1 MHIPAVRPRT
11 VRPSSSPRRSLP
23 VLDILSAAAR
33 AVRGDAPHR
42 WPRSGTGAWRRRAL
56 GIALSFFAL
65 FVFPGFVGAL
75 AAAQDAAGVA
85 SGTSG
90 IDGLSWMNIH
100 DSSGIALSDYRFA
113 TGDES
118 LFKPRATILWAVL
131 GLEFIGY
138 IAIVTTAIW
147 LIGYALSF
155 RWLDMFSSALHGVA
169 DALTAQIAT
178 PIMLVTAATIG
189 AFCVGWFMVRGYHA
203 KATTQVVTMV
213 GVALLGPL
221 FLAEPLADVLS
232 SHGLLAQGRDLGISV
247 AAGLNGNSHPNPTQL
262 VATMQSDLA
271 DNFARQPLQVWNF
284 GHTVDQRPACRSAWS
299 AGVAAGDDNRVI
311 SGLKSCGDAAAH
323 AKAENPSMGQ
333 VATGLMLL
341 TCGGILLAFAM
352 YLGLKVIKAALDT
365 IYHGFMSI
373 FGFAAGGFVY
383 GPTQTFLVRNV
394 VDSFVAAARMTAYT
408 IFLGVYVLFMGN
420 LFAQARGQV
429 MAVIIIAGTVEIIAI
444 FQLKRLSSGLSR
456 GNDWIANRF
465 GLAIQ
470 GSGKS
475 ASSSGTALGM
485 GGGSGGGGGKSAPGM
500 GFVSTLT
507 TLNAVNSSPVTA
519 WLAGGRVNPL
529 NPLAGTRRR
538 IERSTRRILASRE
551 EGYIEHQLSRT
562 NWRGVAVH
570 AATSVGGIHTQLGVT
585 RALKVL
591 RDNKVPDSRIHAV
604 LLSSGAT
611 HERVT
616 NAFTAYSVQEST
628 ASQNPYSFA
637 PLQKAIAAAWAV
649 DNHVGHEAHDAFAA
663 QAVIAADSFVRHS
676 NAPAPG
682 ANIDQAFVRRVEQ
695 NWHSDRALRAAIT
708 PDEWDNAGRDTR
720 WAIGHRVATMHQQ
733 AARDYYENPNDM
745 TREALMRSARR
756 VANLDHLDP
765 EGGLD
770 PWNP

>member
-1 MHIPAVRPRT
+1 MAALLIGAANRRP
-11 VRPSSSPRRSLP
+11 L
-23 VLDILSAAAR
+23 
-33 AVRGDAPHR
+33 
-42 WPRSGTGAWRRRAL
+42 SGTGAWRRRATW
-56 GIALSFFAL
+56 IALTLFAL
-65 FVFPGFVGAL
+65 FVFPGFLGAL
-75 AAAQDAAGVA
+75 AVAQDAAGSA
-85 SGTSG
+85 AGTSG

-100 DSSGIALSDYRFA
+100 DSSGVPLSDYRFA

-118 LFKPRATILWAVL
+118 LLKPRTTILWAVL

-169 DALTAQIAT
+169 NALTAQIAT

-189 AFCVGWFMVRGYHA
+189 AVCVGWFIARGYHA
-203 KATTQVVTMV
+203 KATMQVVTMV

-247 AAGLNGNSHPNPTQL
+247 AAGLNGNANPNPTQL

-299 AGVAAGDDNRVI
+299 SGVAAGDDSRVI
-311 SGLKSCGDAAAH
+311 SGLKSCGDSAAR
-323 AKAENPSMGQ
+323 AKAENPTMGQ

-341 TCGGILLAFAM
+341 VCGGILLAFAM

-429 MAVIIIAGTVEIIAI
+429 MAVIIIAGTVEIIAV

-465 GLAIQ
+465 ALAMQ
-470 GSGKS
+470 GSASKS
-475 ASSSGTALGM
+475 GSSGGTALGM
-485 GGGSGGGGGKSAPGM
+485 GGGGGGGKSSPGM
-500 GFVSTLT
+500 GWVTPISTLNT
-507 TLNAVNSSPVTA
+507 INSSPVTA
-519 WLAGGRVNPL
+519 WLAGGRVNPF
-529 NPLAGTRRR
+529 NPLSSTRRT

-551 EGYIEHQLSRT
+551 AGYVEHQLSRD
-562 NWRGVAVH
+562 NWRGVAVD
-570 AATSVGGIHTQLGVT
+570 AAQQVGGIHTQLGVS

-604 LLSSGAT
+604 LLSSGAS

-616 NAFTAYSVQEST
+616 HALTAYSVQEST

-649 DNHVGHEAHDAFAA
+649 DNHVDHEAHDAFAA

-676 NAPAPG
+676 NAPAPN
-682 ANIDQAFVRRVEQ
+682 ANIDHAFVQRVEQ

-708 PDEWDNAGRDTR
+708 PDEWDGAGRDTR
-720 WAIGHRVATMHQQ
+720 WAIGHRVATMHQE
-733 AARDYYENPNDM
+733 AAREYYANPNDIN
-745 TREALMRSARR
+745 REALMRSARR

-765 EGGLD
+765 DGGLD

>member
-1 MHIPAVRPRT
+1 VRSRAI
-11 VRPSSSPRRSLP
+11 RRRSSRRHSVP
-23 VLDILSAAAR
+23 VQASRTAGR
-33 AVRGDAPHR
+33 APRGGAPSR
-42 WPRSGTGAWRRRAL
+42 WPRFGTGPWRRRAVW
-56 GIALSFFAL
+56 IALIIFAL

-75 AAAQDAAGVA
+75 AAAQDAAGGTA
-85 SGTSG
+85 GTSQ

-131 GLEFIGY
+131 GFEFIGY

-155 RWLDMFSSALHGVA
+155 RWLDMFSAALHGVA
-169 DALTAQIAT
+169 EAMTAQIAT
-178 PIMLVTAATIG
+178 PIMLVTAASIG
-189 AFCVGWFMVRGYHA
+189 AVCVGWFIARGYHA
-203 KATTQVVTMV
+203 KATMQVVTMV

-247 AAGLNGNSHPNPTQL
+247 AAGLNGDADPNPTQL

-299 AGVAAGDDNRVI
+299 AGVAAGDDARVI

-341 TCGGILLAFAM
+341 TCGGILLVFAM

-383 GPTQTFLVRNV
+383 GPTQTFLVRNI

-408 IFLGVYVLFMGN
+408 IFLGVYILFMGN

-429 MAVIIIAGTVEIIAI
+429 MAVIIIAGTVEIVAV
-444 FQLKRLSSGLSR
+444 FQLRRLSSGLSR

-470 GSGKS
+470 GQGKS
-475 ASSSGTALGM
+475 ASGSGGTALGM
-485 GGGSGGGGGKSAPGM
+485 GGGGAGKASPGM
-500 GFVSTLT
+500 GLVSTLT
-507 TLNAVNSSPVTA
+507 TLNAINSSPVTA

-529 NPLAGTRRR
+529 NPLSSTRRR
-538 IERSTRRILASRE
+538 IERSTRRILTSRE
-551 EGYIEHQLSRT
+551 EGYIEHQLART
-562 NWRGVAVH
+562 NWRAVAVD
-570 AATSVGGIHTQLGVT
+570 AAAPMGGMRTQLGVS

-616 NAFTAYSVQEST
+616 HAFTAYSVQEST

-649 DNHVGHEAHDAFAA
+649 DNHVDHEARDAFAA

-682 ANIDQAFVRRVEQ
+682 ATIDHGFVQRVER

-708 PDEWDNAGRDTR
+708 PDEWDGAGRDTR
-720 WAIGHRVATMHQQ
+720 WAIGHRVATLHQQ
-733 AARDYYENPNDM
+733 AARTYYENPNDIN
-745 TREALMRSARR
+745 REALMRSARR

>member
-1 MHIPAVRPRT
+1 MA
-11 VRPSSSPRRSLP
+11 SP
-23 VLDILSAAAR
+23 
-33 AVRGDAPHR
+33 
-42 WPRSGTGAWRRRAL
+42 WRRRAIWFGL
-56 GIALSFFAL
+56 TAFAL
-65 FVFPGFVGAL
+65 FVFPGFIGAL
-75 AAAQDAAGVA
+75 AVAQDAAGA
-85 SGTSG
+85 TAETSE
-90 IDGLSWMNIH
+90 IDGLSWMNVR

-155 RWLDMFSSALHGVA
+155 RWLDMFSAALRGVA
-169 DALTAQIAT
+169 DALAGQIAT
-178 PIMLVTAATIG
+178 PLMLVTAASIG
-189 AFCVGWFMVRGYHA
+189 AFFVGWFIVRGYHA
-203 KATTQVVTMV
+203 KATMQVVTMV

-232 SHGLLAQGRDLGISV
+232 SDGLLAQGRDLGISV
-247 AAGLNGNSHPNPTQL
+247 AAGLNGNSDPNPTQL

-299 AGVAAGDDNRVI
+299 AGVSAGDDARVI
-311 SGLKSCGDAAAH
+311 SGMKACGDAAAQ
-323 AKAENPSMGQ
+323 AKAQNPSMGQ
-333 VATGLMLL
+333 VATGFMLL
-341 TCGGILLAFAM
+341 TCGGILLIFAM

-365 IYHGFMSI
+365 IYHGIMSI

-408 IFLGVYVLFMGN
+408 IFLGVYILFMGN

-429 MAVIIIAGTVEIIAI
+429 MAVIVIAGTVEIVAI
-444 FQLKRLSSGLSR
+444 FQLRRLSNGLTR

-470 GSGKS
+470 GSSSKAAG
-475 ASSSGTALGM
+475 SSGTALGM
-485 GGGSGGGGGKSAPGM
+485 GGGGTGKTSPGM
-500 GFVSTLT
+500 GLMNTLT
-507 TLNAVNSSPVTA
+507 TLSAINTSPVTA

-529 NPLAGTRRR
+529 NPLAGARRR
-538 IERSTRRILASRE
+538 IERSTNRILTSRE
-551 EGYIEHQLSRT
+551 EGYIEHQLART
-562 NWRGVAVH
+562 NWRGVAVA
-570 AATSVGGIHTQLGVT
+570 AATEAGGMHTQLGVS

-591 RDNKVPDSRIHAV
+591 RDNKVPDSRIHSV

-611 HERVT
+611 NERVT
-616 NAFTAYSVQEST
+616 HALTAYSVQEST

-663 QAVIAADSFVRHS
+663 QAVISADSFVRHS

-682 ANIDQAFVRRVEQ
+682 AAIDQAFVQRVEQ

-708 PDEWDNAGRDTR
+708 PDEWDGAGRDTR
-720 WAIGHRVATMHQQ
+720 WAIGHRVATMHQE
-733 AARDYYENPNDM
+733 AARAYYENPTDIN
-745 TREALMRSARR
+745 REALMRSARR

>member
-1 MHIPAVRPRT
+1 MRT
-11 VRPSSSPRRSLP
+11 TLRG
-23 VLDILSAAAR
+23 AAAWYR
-33 AVRGDAPHR
+33 
-42 WPRSGTGAWRRRAL
+42 TGAWRRRAL
-56 GIALSFFAL
+56 WFGLTIFAL
-65 FVFPGFVGAL
+65 FVFPGFLGAF
-75 AAAQDAAGVA
+75 AVAQDAAGST
-85 SGTSG
+85 SGTSE
-90 IDGLSWMNIH
+90 IDGLSWMNIR
-100 DSSGIALSDYRFA
+100 DSSGIPLSDYRFA

-131 GLEFIGY
+131 GFEFIGY

-155 RWLDMFSSALHGVA
+155 RWLDMFSAALRGVA
-169 DALTAQIAT
+169 EALTAQIAT
-178 PIMLVTAATIG
+178 PIMLMTAVSIG
-189 AFCVGWFMVRGYHA
+189 GFFVGWFIVRGYNA
-203 KATTQVVTMV
+203 KATMQVVTMV
-213 GVALLGPL
+213 GVAVLGPL

-247 AAGLNGNSHPNPTQL
+247 AAGLNGNADPNPAQL
-262 VATMQSDLA
+262 VATMQSELA

-284 GHTVDQRPACRSAWS
+284 GHTLDQRPACRSAWS
-299 AGVAAGDDNRVI
+299 AGVAAGDDSRVI
-311 SGLKSCGDAAAH
+311 SGLKACGDAAAH

-333 VATGLMLL
+333 VGTGLMLL
-341 TCGGILLAFAM
+341 TCGGILLLFAA

-365 IYHGFMSI
+365 IYHGIMSI

-429 MAVIIIAGTVEIIAI
+429 MAVIIIAGTVEIVAI
-444 FQLKRLSSGLSR
+444 FQLKRLSNGLDR

-465 GLAIQ
+465 ALAMQ
-470 GSGKS
+470 GSQSKS
-475 ASSSGTALGM
+475 GSSSGTALGM
-485 GGGSGGGGGKSAPGM
+485 GGSGGGKTSPGM
-500 GFVSTLT
+500 GFVGALT
-507 TLNAVNSSPVTA
+507 ALNTVNNSPVSA

-538 IERSTRRILASRE
+538 IDRSTQRILASRE
-551 EGYIEHQLSRT
+551 AGYVEHQLART
-562 NWRGVAVH
+562 NWRGVAVT
-570 AATSVGGIHTQLGVT
+570 AARAHGGMDTQLGVS
-585 RALKVL
+585 RALKAL
-591 RDNKVPDSRIHAV
+591 RDHKVPDSRVHSV

-611 HERVT
+611 HEMIT
-616 NAFTAYSVQEST
+616 HALTAASVQEST

-649 DNHVGHEAHDAFAA
+649 DNHVDHEARRAFAA
-663 QAVIAADSFVRHS
+663 QAVVAADSFVRHS

-682 ANIDQAFVRRVEQ
+682 ATIDHAFIRRVEQ

-708 PDEWDNAGRDTR
+708 PDEWNNAGRDTR
-720 WAIGHRVATMHQQ
+720 WAIGHRVATMHRE
-733 AARDYYENPNDM
+733 AAVAHYQNPNDT
-745 TREALMRSARR
+745 TREALMQSARR

>member
-1 MHIPAVRPRT
+1 M
-11 VRPSSSPRRSLP
+11 
-23 VLDILSAAAR
+23 
-33 AVRGDAPHR
+33 PHR
-42 WPRSGTGAWRRRAL
+42 WPRSGSGAWRRRVIW
-56 GIALSFFAL
+56 IALTFFAL

-75 AAAQDAAGVA
+75 ATAQDAAGA
-85 SGTSG
+85 TSGTSG

-131 GLEFIGY
+131 GFEFIGY

-189 AFCVGWFMVRGYHA
+189 AFFVGWFMVRGYHA
-203 KATTQVVTMV
+203 KATMQVVTMV

-311 SGLKSCGDAAAH
+311 NGLKSCGDAAAH

-429 MAVIIIAGTVEIIAI
+429 MAVIIIAGTVEIVAI

-475 ASSSGTALGM
+475 AGGSGTALGM
-485 GGGSGGGGGKSAPGM
+485 SGGGGKSGPGM
-500 GFVSTLT
+500 GLVNTLT
-507 TLNAVNSSPVTA
+507 TLNAINASPVTA

-529 NPLAGTRRR
+529 NPLASTRRR

-562 NWRGVAVH
+562 NWRGVAVD
-570 AATSVGGIHTQLGVT
+570 AATAVGGIHTQLGVT

-591 RDNKVPDSRIHAV
+591 RDNKVPDSRIHSV

-611 HERVT
+611 NERVT

-649 DNHVGHEAHDAFAA
+649 DNHVGHEAHEAFAA

-682 ANIDQAFVRRVEQ
+682 ADIDQAFVRRVEQ

>member
-1 MHIPAVRPRT
+1 MTALLAGAPNWWPGSRPG
-11 VRPSSSPRRSLP
+11 V
-23 VLDILSAAAR
+23 
-33 AVRGDAPHR
+33 
-42 WPRSGTGAWRRRAL
+42 WRRRAIWTTL
-56 GIALSFFAL
+56 TLFAL
-65 FVFPGFVGAL
+65 FVFPGFLGAL
-75 AAAQDAAGVA
+75 AVAQDAAGSS

-100 DSSGIALSDYRFA
+100 DSSGIPLSDYRFA

-155 RWLDMFSSALHGVA
+155 RWLDMFSAALHGVA
-169 DALTAQIAT
+169 DALTGQIAT

-189 AFCVGWFMVRGYHA
+189 AVCVAWFIARGYHA
-203 KATTQVVTMV
+203 KATVQVVTMV

-247 AAGLNGNSHPNPTQL
+247 AAGLNGNADPNPTQL

-271 DNFARQPLQVWNF
+271 DNFARKPLQVWNF

-299 AGVAAGDDNRVI
+299 SGVAAGDDSRVI
-311 SGLKSCGDAAAH
+311 SGLKSCGDSAAR

-341 TCGGILLAFAM
+341 VCGGILLAFAM
-352 YLGLKVIKAALDT
+352 YLGMKVIKAALDT

-429 MAVIIIAGTVEIIAI
+429 MAVIIIAGTVEIVAVL
-444 FQLKRLSSGLSR
+444 QLKRLSSGFSR

-465 GLAIQ
+465 ALAMQ
-470 GSGKS
+470 GSTSKS
-475 ASSSGTALGM
+475 GSSGGTALGM
-485 GGGSGGGGGKSAPGM
+485 GGGGGGKSAPGM
-500 GFVSTLT
+500 GWVTPLSTLNT
-507 TLNAVNSSPVTA
+507 INSSPVTA
-519 WLAGGRVNPL
+519 WLAGGRVNPF
-529 NPLAGTRRR
+529 NPLSSTRRT

-551 EGYIEHQLSRT
+551 AGYVEHQLSRT
-562 NWRGVAVH
+562 NWRGVAVD
-570 AATSVGGIHTQLGVT
+570 AAEQVGGIHTQIGVS

-604 LLSSGAT
+604 LLSSGAS

-616 NAFTAYSVQEST
+616 NALTAYSVQEST

-649 DNHVGHEAHDAFAA
+649 DNHVDHEAHDAFAA

-676 NAPAPG
+676 NAPAPN
-682 ANIDQAFVRRVEQ
+682 ANIDQAFVQRVEQ

-708 PDEWDNAGRDTR
+708 PDEWDGAGRDTR
-720 WAIGHRVATMHQQ
+720 WAIGHRVATMHQE
-733 AARDYYENPNDM
+733 AAREYYANPNDIN
-745 TREALMRSARR
+745 REALMRSARR

-765 EGGLD
+765 DGGLD

>member
-1 MHIPAVRPRT
+1 MHICPQAVRSRT
-11 VRPSSSPRRSLP
+11 VGLSSTERHSIGVPREFPTAVTALLAGAPNWWPGSRP
-23 VLDILSAAAR
+23 
-33 AVRGDAPHR
+33 
-42 WPRSGTGAWRRRAL
+42 GAWRRRA
-56 GIALSFFAL
+56 IWSALTLFAL
-65 FVFPGFVGAL
+65 FVFPGFLGAL
-75 AAAQDAAGVA
+75 AVAQDAAGST

-100 DSSGIALSDYRFA
+100 DSSGIPLSDYRFA

-155 RWLDMFSSALHGVA
+155 RWLDMFSAALHGVA
-169 DALTAQIAT
+169 DALTGQIAT

-189 AFCVGWFMVRGYHA
+189 AVCVAWFIARGYHA
-203 KATTQVVTMV
+203 KATMQVVTMV

-247 AAGLNGNSHPNPTQL
+247 AAGLNGNADPNPTQL

-271 DNFARQPLQVWNF
+271 DNFARKPLQVWNF

-299 AGVAAGDDNRVI
+299 SGVAAGDDSRVI
-311 SGLKSCGDAAAH
+311 SGLKSCGDSAAR

-341 TCGGILLAFAM
+341 VCGGILLAFAM
-352 YLGLKVIKAALDT
+352 YLGMKVIKAALDT

-429 MAVIIIAGTVEIIAI
+429 MAVIIIAGTVEIVAV
-444 FQLKRLSSGLSR
+444 FQLKRLSSGFSR

-465 GLAIQ
+465 ALAMQ
-470 GSGKS
+470 GSGIKS
-475 ASSSGTALGM
+475 GSSGGTALGM
-485 GGGSGGGGGKSAPGM
+485 GGGGGGKSAPGM
-500 GFVSTLT
+500 GWVTPLSTLNT
-507 TLNAVNSSPVTA
+507 INSSPVTA
-519 WLAGGRVNPL
+519 WLAGGRVNPF
-529 NPLAGTRRR
+529 NPLSSTRRT

-551 EGYIEHQLSRT
+551 AGYVEHQLSRT
-562 NWRGVAVH
+562 NWRGVAVD
-570 AATSVGGIHTQLGVT
+570 AAQQVGGIHTQIGVS

-604 LLSSGAT
+604 LLSSGAS

-616 NAFTAYSVQEST
+616 NALTAYSVQEST

-676 NAPAPG
+676 NAPAPN
-682 ANIDQAFVRRVEQ
+682 ANIDQAFVQRVEQ

-708 PDEWDNAGRDTR
+708 PDEWDGAGRDTR
-720 WAIGHRVATMHQQ
+720 WAIGHRVATMHQE
-733 AARDYYENPNDM
+733 AAREYYANPNDIN
-745 TREALMRSARR
+745 REALMRSARR

-765 EGGLD
+765 DGGLD

>member
-1 MHIPAVRPRT
+1 MTALLAGAPNWWPGSRPG
-11 VRPSSSPRRSLP
+11 V
-23 VLDILSAAAR
+23 
-33 AVRGDAPHR
+33 
-42 WPRSGTGAWRRRAL
+42 WRRRAIWTTL
-56 GIALSFFAL
+56 TLFAL
-65 FVFPGFVGAL
+65 FVFPGFLGAL
-75 AAAQDAAGVA
+75 AVAQDAAGST

-100 DSSGIALSDYRFA
+100 DSSGIPLSDYRFA

-155 RWLDMFSSALHGVA
+155 RWLDMFSAALHGVA
-169 DALTAQIAT
+169 DTLTGQIAT

-189 AFCVGWFMVRGYHA
+189 AVCVAWFIARGYHA
-203 KATTQVVTMV
+203 KATMQVVTMV

-247 AAGLNGNSHPNPTQL
+247 AAGLNGNADPNPTQL

-271 DNFARQPLQVWNF
+271 DNFARKPLQVWNF

-299 AGVAAGDDNRVI
+299 SGVAAGDDSRVI
-311 SGLKSCGDAAAH
+311 SGLKSCGDSAAR

-341 TCGGILLAFAM
+341 VCGGILLAFAM
-352 YLGLKVIKAALDT
+352 YLGMKVIKAALDT

-429 MAVIIIAGTVEIIAI
+429 MAVIIIAGTVEIVAVL
-444 FQLKRLSSGLSR
+444 QLKRLSSGFSR

-465 GLAIQ
+465 ALAMQ
-470 GSGKS
+470 GSGSKS
-475 ASSSGTALGM
+475 GSSGGTALGM
-485 GGGSGGGGGKSAPGM
+485 GGGGGGKSAPGM
-500 GFVSTLT
+500 GWVTPLSTLNT
-507 TLNAVNSSPVTA
+507 INSSPVTA
-519 WLAGGRVNPL
+519 WLAGGRVNPF
-529 NPLAGTRRR
+529 NPLSSTRRT

-551 EGYIEHQLSRT
+551 AGYVEHQLSRT
-562 NWRGVAVH
+562 NWRGVAVD
-570 AATSVGGIHTQLGVT
+570 AAEQVGGIHTQIGVS

-604 LLSSGAT
+604 LLSSGAS

-616 NAFTAYSVQEST
+616 NALTAYSVQEST

-649 DNHVGHEAHDAFAA
+649 DNHVDHEAHDAFAA

-676 NAPAPG
+676 NAPAPN
-682 ANIDQAFVRRVEQ
+682 ANIDQAFVQRVEQ

-708 PDEWDNAGRDTR
+708 PDEWDGAGRDTR
-720 WAIGHRVATMHQQ
+720 WAIGHRVATMHQE
-733 AARDYYENPNDM
+733 AAREYYANPNDIN
-745 TREALMRSARR
+745 REALMRSARR

-765 EGGLD
+765 DGGLD

>member
-1 MHIPAVRPRT
+1 MTA
-11 VRPSSSPRRSLP
+11 L
-23 VLDILSAAAR
+23 LA
-33 AVRGDAPHR
+33 GAPNW
-42 WPRSGTGAWRRRAL
+42 WPGSWTGTWRRAIWTAL
-56 GIALSFFAL
+56 TLFAL
-65 FVFPGFVGAL
+65 FVFPGFLGAL
-75 AAAQDAAGVA
+75 AVAQDAAGST

-100 DSSGIALSDYRFA
+100 DSSGIPLSDYRFA

-155 RWLDMFSSALHGVA
+155 RWLDMFSAALRGVA
-169 DALTAQIAT
+169 DALTGQIAT
-178 PIMLVTAATIG
+178 PIMLGTAATIG
-189 AFCVGWFMVRGYHA
+189 AVCVAWFIARGYHA
-203 KATTQVVTMV
+203 KATMQVVTMV

-247 AAGLNGNSHPNPTQL
+247 AAGLNGNADPNPTQL

-299 AGVAAGDDNRVI
+299 SGVAAGDDSRVI
-311 SGLKSCGDAAAH
+311 NGLKSCGDSAAR

-341 TCGGILLAFAM
+341 VCGGILLAFAM
-352 YLGLKVIKAALDT
+352 YLGMKVIKAALDT

-429 MAVIIIAGTVEIIAI
+429 MAVIIIAGTVEIVAV
-444 FQLKRLSSGLSR
+444 FQLKRLSSGFSR

-465 GLAIQ
+465 ALAMQ
-470 GSGKS
+470 GSGSKS
-475 ASSSGTALGM
+475 GSSAGTALGM
-485 GGGSGGGGGKSAPGM
+485 GGGGGGGGKSAPGM
-500 GFVSTLT
+500 GWVTPLSTLNT
-507 TLNAVNSSPVTA
+507 INSSPVTA
-519 WLAGGRVNPL
+519 WLAGGRVNPF
-529 NPLAGTRRR
+529 NPLSSTRRT

-551 EGYIEHQLSRT
+551 AGYVEHQLSRT
-562 NWRGVAVH
+562 NWRGVAVD
-570 AATSVGGIHTQLGVT
+570 AAQQVGGIHTQIGVS

-604 LLSSGAT
+604 LLSSGAS

-616 NAFTAYSVQEST
+616 NALTAYSVQEST

-676 NAPAPG
+676 NAPAPN
-682 ANIDQAFVRRVEQ
+682 ANIDQAFVQRVEQ

-708 PDEWDNAGRDTR
+708 PDEWDGAGRDTR
-720 WAIGHRVATMHQQ
+720 WAIGHRVATMHQE
-733 AARDYYENPNDM
+733 AAREYYANPNDIN
-745 TREALMRSARR
+745 REALMRSARR

-765 EGGLD
+765 DGGLD

>member
-1 MHIPAVRPRT
+1 MRSRT
-11 VRPSSSPRRSLP
+11 VRHRSPERHSIRVPEFPFPGGL
-23 VLDILSAAAR
+23 
-33 AVRGDAPHR
+33 PHR
-42 WPRSGTGAWRRRAL
+42 WLRFGTSAWRRRVTWLAL
-56 GIALSFFAL
+56 TLFAL
-65 FVFPGFVGAL
+65 VVFPGFVGAL
-75 AAAQDAAGVA
+75 AVAQDAAGA
-85 SGTSG
+85 TPGTSQ
-90 IDGLSWMNIH
+90 IDGLSWMNIR
-100 DSSGIALSDYRFA
+100 DSSGIPLSDYRFT

-155 RWLDMFSSALHGVA
+155 RWLDMFSAALRGVA
-169 DALTAQIAT
+169 DALTSQIAT
-178 PIMLVTAATIG
+178 PIMLLTAATIG
-189 AFCVGWFMVRGYHA
+189 AFFVAYFIARGYHA
-203 KATTQVVTMV
+203 KATMQVVTMV
-213 GVALLGPL
+213 GVALLGPI
-221 FLAEPLADVLS
+221 FLAEPLAEVLS
-232 SHGLLAQGRDLGISV
+232 SHGLLAQGRNLGISV
-247 AAGLNGNSHPNPTQL
+247 AAGLNGNSDPNPTQL
-262 VATMQSDLA
+262 VTTMQSDLA

-284 GHTVDQRPACRSAWS
+284 GHTVDQRPSCRSAWS
-299 AGVAAGDDNRVI
+299 AGVAAGDDARVI
-311 SGLKSCGDAAAH
+311 SGLKACGDSAAH

-341 TCGGILLAFAM
+341 ACGGILLLFAM

-394 VDSFVAAARMTAYT
+394 VDGFVAAARMTAYT
-408 IFLGVYVLFMGN
+408 IFLGVYILFMGN

-429 MAVIIIAGTVEIIAI
+429 MAVIIIAGTVEIVAI

-470 GSGKS
+470 GASKS
-475 ASSSGTALGM
+475 AGNSGTALGM
-485 GGGSGGGGGKSAPGM
+485 GGAGSSTKTAPGM
-500 GFVSTLT
+500 GLVSTLT
-507 TLNAVNSSPVTA
+507 TLNAINASPVTA

-529 NPLAGTRRR
+529 NPLASTRRR
-538 IERSTRRILASRE
+538 IERSTNRILTSRE
-551 EGYIEHQLSRT
+551 EGYIEHQLART
-562 NWRGVAVH
+562 NWRGVAVN
-570 AATSVGGIHTQLGVT
+570 AATAVGGIHTQLGVS
-585 RALKVL
+585 RAFKVL

-604 LLSSGAT
+604 LLSSGAS
-611 HERVT
+611 HEMVT
-616 NAFTAYSVQEST
+616 NALTAYSVQEST

-649 DNHVGHEAHDAFAA
+649 DNHVGHEAHEAFAA
-663 QAVIAADSFVRHS
+663 QAVISADSFVRHS
-676 NAPAPG
+676 NAPAPN
-682 ANIDQAFVRRVEQ
+682 ATIDRAFVQRVEQ

-720 WAIGHRVATMHQQ
+720 WWIGHRVATMHQD
-733 AARDYYENPNDM
+733 AARTYYENPNDIN
-745 TREALMRSARR
+745 REALMRSARR

-765 EGGLD
+765 DGGLD

>member
-1 MHIPAVRPRT
+1 MHICPPAVRSRT
-11 VRPSSSPRRSLP
+11 VRHRSPRRHPIRVPGFLLP
-23 VLDILSAAAR
+23 GGLSHWWSRFGA
-33 AVRGDAPHR
+33 
-42 WPRSGTGAWRRRAL
+42 SAWRRRVAW
-56 GIALSFFAL
+56 IALTLFAL
-65 FVFPGFVGAL
+65 VVFPGFVGAL
-75 AAAQDAAGVA
+75 AVAQDAAGA
-85 SGTSG
+85 TPGTSQ
-90 IDGLSWMNIH
+90 IDGLSWMNIR
-100 DSSGIALSDYRFA
+100 DSSGIPLSDYRFT

-155 RWLDMFSSALHGVA
+155 RWLDMFSAALHGVA

-178 PIMLVTAATIG
+178 PIMLLTAATIG
-189 AFCVGWFMVRGYHA
+189 AFFVAYFIARGYHA
-203 KATTQVVTMV
+203 KATMQVATMV
-213 GVALLGPL
+213 GVALLGPI
-221 FLAEPLADVLS
+221 FLAEPLAEVLS
-232 SHGLLAQGRDLGISV
+232 SHGLLAQGRNLGISV
-247 AAGLNGNSHPNPTQL
+247 AAGLNGNSDPNPTQL

-284 GHTVDQRPACRSAWS
+284 GHTVDQRPSCRSAWS
-299 AGVAAGDDNRVI
+299 AGVAAGDDARVI
-311 SGLKSCGDAAAH
+311 SGLKACGDSAAH

-341 TCGGILLAFAM
+341 TCGGILLIFAM

-394 VDSFVAAARMTAYT
+394 VDGFVAAARMTAYT
-408 IFLGVYVLFMGN
+408 IFLGVYILFMGN

-429 MAVIIIAGTVEIIAI
+429 MAVIIIAGTVEIVAV

-470 GSGKS
+470 GSSSKS
-475 ASSSGTALGM
+475 AGGSGTALGM
-485 GGGSGGGGGKSAPGM
+485 GGVGGSAKSAPGM
-500 GFVSTLT
+500 GLVSTLT
-507 TLNAVNSSPVTA
+507 TLNAINASPVTA

-529 NPLAGTRRR
+529 NPLASTRRR
-538 IERSTRRILASRE
+538 IERSTNRILTSRE
-551 EGYIEHQLSRT
+551 EGYIEHQLART
-562 NWRGVAVH
+562 NWRGVAVD
-570 AATSVGGIHTQLGVT
+570 AATAVGGINTQLGVS
-585 RALKVL
+585 RAFKVL

-604 LLSSGAT
+604 LLSSGAS
-611 HERVT
+611 HEMVT
-616 NAFTAYSVQEST
+616 NALTAYSVQEST

-649 DNHVGHEAHDAFAA
+649 DNHVGHEAHEAFAA
-663 QAVIAADSFVRHS
+663 QAVISADSFVRHS

-682 ANIDQAFVRRVEQ
+682 ATIDQAFVRRVEQ

-720 WAIGHRVATMHQQ
+720 WAIGHRVATMHQD
-733 AARDYYENPNDM
+733 AARTYYENPTDIN
-745 TREALMRSARR
+745 REALMRSARR

-765 EGGLD
+765 DGGLD

>member
-1 MHIPAVRPRT
+1 MA
-11 VRPSSSPRRSLP
+11 SP
-23 VLDILSAAAR
+23 
-33 AVRGDAPHR
+33 
-42 WPRSGTGAWRRRAL
+42 WRRRAIWFGL
-56 GIALSFFAL
+56 TTFAL
-65 FVFPGFVGAL
+65 FVFPGFIGAL
-75 AAAQDAAGVA
+75 AVAQDAAGA
-85 SGTSG
+85 TAETSE
-90 IDGLSWMNIH
+90 IDGLSWMNVR

-155 RWLDMFSSALHGVA
+155 RWLDMFSAALRGVA
-169 DALTAQIAT
+169 DALAGQIAT
-178 PIMLVTAATIG
+178 PLMLVTAASIG
-189 AFCVGWFMVRGYHA
+189 AFFVGWFIVRGYHA
-203 KATTQVVTMV
+203 KATMQVVTMV
-213 GVALLGPL
+213 GVAVLGPL

-232 SHGLLAQGRDLGISV
+232 SDGLLAQGRDVGISV
-247 AAGLNGNSHPNPTQL
+247 AAGLNGNSDPNPTQL

-299 AGVAAGDDNRVI
+299 AGVSAGDDARVI
-311 SGLKSCGDAAAH
+311 SGMKACGDAAAQ
-323 AKAENPSMGQ
+323 AKAQNPSMGQ

-341 TCGGILLAFAM
+341 TCGGILLIFAM

-365 IYHGFMSI
+365 IYHGIMSI

-383 GPTQTFLVRNV
+383 GPTQTFLVRNI

-408 IFLGVYVLFMGN
+408 IFLGVYILFMGN

-429 MAVIIIAGTVEIIAI
+429 MAVIVIAGTVEIVAI
-444 FQLKRLSSGLSR
+444 FQLRRLSNGLTR

-470 GSGKS
+470 GSSSKAAG
-475 ASSSGTALGM
+475 SSGTALGM
-485 GGGSGGGGGKSAPGM
+485 GGGGGGKTSPGM
-500 GFVSTLT
+500 GLVNTLSTLST
-507 TLNAVNSSPVTA
+507 INTSPVTA

-538 IERSTRRILASRE
+538 IERSTNRILTSRE
-551 EGYIEHQLSRT
+551 EGYIEHQLART
-562 NWRGVAVH
+562 NWRGVAVA
-570 AATSVGGIHTQLGVT
+570 AATEAGGMHTQLGVS

-591 RDNKVPDSRIHAV
+591 RDNKVPDSRIHSV

-611 HERVT
+611 NERVT
-616 NAFTAYSVQEST
+616 HALTAYSVQEST

-649 DNHVGHEAHDAFAA
+649 DNHVGHEAHEAFAA
-663 QAVIAADSFVRHS
+663 QAVISADSFVRHS

-682 ANIDQAFVRRVEQ
+682 AAIDQAFVQRVEQ

-720 WAIGHRVATMHQQ
+720 WHIGHRVATMHQD
-733 AARDYYENPNDM
+733 AARAYYENPTDIN
-745 TREALMRSARR
+745 REALMRSARR

-765 EGGLD
+765 DGGLD

>member
-1 MHIPAVRPRT
+1 MHISPPAVRSRT
-11 VRPSSSPRRSLP
+11 VRHRSPERHSIRVPEFPFPGGL
-23 VLDILSAAAR
+23 
-33 AVRGDAPHR
+33 PHR
-42 WPRSGTGAWRRRAL
+42 WLRFGTSAWRRRVTWLAL
-56 GIALSFFAL
+56 TLFAL
-65 FVFPGFVGAL
+65 VVFPGFVGAL
-75 AAAQDAAGVA
+75 AVAQDAAGA
-85 SGTSG
+85 TPGTSQ
-90 IDGLSWMNIH
+90 IDGLSWMNIR
-100 DSSGIALSDYRFA
+100 DSSGIPLSDYRFT

-155 RWLDMFSSALHGVA
+155 RWLDMFSAALRGVA
-169 DALTAQIAT
+169 DALTSQIAT
-178 PIMLVTAATIG
+178 PIMLLTAATIG
-189 AFCVGWFMVRGYHA
+189 AFFVAYFIARGYHA
-203 KATTQVVTMV
+203 KATMQVVTMV
-213 GVALLGPL
+213 GVALLGPI
-221 FLAEPLADVLS
+221 FLAEPLAEVLS
-232 SHGLLAQGRDLGISV
+232 SHGLLAQGRNLGISV
-247 AAGLNGNSHPNPTQL
+247 AAGLNGNSDPNPTQL
-262 VATMQSDLA
+262 VTTMQSDLA

-284 GHTVDQRPACRSAWS
+284 GHTVDQRPSCRSAWS
-299 AGVAAGDDNRVI
+299 AGVAAGDDARVI
-311 SGLKSCGDAAAH
+311 SGLKACGDSAAH

-341 TCGGILLAFAM
+341 ACGGILLLFAM

-394 VDSFVAAARMTAYT
+394 VDGFVAAARMTAYT
-408 IFLGVYVLFMGN
+408 IFLGVYILFMGN

-429 MAVIIIAGTVEIIAI
+429 MAVIIIAGTVEIVAI

-470 GSGKS
+470 GASKS
-475 ASSSGTALGM
+475 AGNSGTALGM
-485 GGGSGGGGGKSAPGM
+485 GGAGSSTKTAPGM
-500 GFVSTLT
+500 GLVSTLT
-507 TLNAVNSSPVTA
+507 TLNAINASPVTA

-529 NPLAGTRRR
+529 NPLASTRRR
-538 IERSTRRILASRE
+538 IERSTNRILTSRE
-551 EGYIEHQLSRT
+551 EGYIEHQLART
-562 NWRGVAVH
+562 NWRGVAVN
-570 AATSVGGIHTQLGVT
+570 AATAVGGIHTQLGVS
-585 RALKVL
+585 RAFKVL

-604 LLSSGAT
+604 LLSSGAS
-611 HERVT
+611 HEMVT
-616 NAFTAYSVQEST
+616 NALTAYSVQEST

-649 DNHVGHEAHDAFAA
+649 DNHVGHEAHEAFAA
-663 QAVIAADSFVRHS
+663 QAVISADSFVRHS
-676 NAPAPG
+676 NAPAPN
-682 ANIDQAFVRRVEQ
+682 ATIDRAFVQRVEQ

-720 WAIGHRVATMHQQ
+720 WWIGHRVATMHQD
-733 AARDYYENPNDM
+733 AARTYYENPNDIN
-745 TREALMRSARR
+745 REALMRSARR

-765 EGGLD
+765 DGGLD

>member
-1 MHIPAVRPRT
+1 MTALLAGAPNWWPGSRPG
-11 VRPSSSPRRSLP
+11 V
-23 VLDILSAAAR
+23 
-33 AVRGDAPHR
+33 
-42 WPRSGTGAWRRRAL
+42 WRRRAIWTTL
-56 GIALSFFAL
+56 TLFAL
-65 FVFPGFVGAL
+65 FVFPGFLGAL
-75 AAAQDAAGVA
+75 AVAQDAAGSS

-100 DSSGIALSDYRFA
+100 DSSGIPLSDYRFA

-155 RWLDMFSSALHGVA
+155 RWLDMFSAALHGVA
-169 DALTAQIAT
+169 DALTGQIAT

-189 AFCVGWFMVRGYHA
+189 AVCVAWFIARGYHA
-203 KATTQVVTMV
+203 KATVQVVTMV

-247 AAGLNGNSHPNPTQL
+247 AAGLNGNADPNPTQL

-271 DNFARQPLQVWNF
+271 DNFARKPLQVWNF

-299 AGVAAGDDNRVI
+299 SGVAAGDDSRVI
-311 SGLKSCGDAAAH
+311 SGLKSCGDSAAR

-341 TCGGILLAFAM
+341 VCGGILLAFAM
-352 YLGLKVIKAALDT
+352 YLGMKVIKAALDT

-429 MAVIIIAGTVEIIAI
+429 MAVIIIAGTVEIVAVL
-444 FQLKRLSSGLSR
+444 QLKRLSSGFSR

-465 GLAIQ
+465 ALAMQ
-470 GSGKS
+470 GSGSKS
-475 ASSSGTALGM
+475 GSSGGTALGM
-485 GGGSGGGGGKSAPGM
+485 GGGGGGKSAPGM
-500 GFVSTLT
+500 GWVTPLSTLNT
-507 TLNAVNSSPVTA
+507 INSSPVTA
-519 WLAGGRVNPL
+519 WLAGGRVNPF
-529 NPLAGTRRR
+529 NPLSSTRRT

-551 EGYIEHQLSRT
+551 AGYVEHQLSRT
-562 NWRGVAVH
+562 NWRGVAVD
-570 AATSVGGIHTQLGVT
+570 AAEQVGGIHTQIGVS

-604 LLSSGAT
+604 LLSSGAS

-616 NAFTAYSVQEST
+616 NALTAYSVQEST

-676 NAPAPG
+676 NAPAPN
-682 ANIDQAFVRRVEQ
+682 ANIDQAFVQRVEQ

-708 PDEWDNAGRDTR
+708 PDEWDGAGRDTR
-720 WAIGHRVATMHQQ
+720 WAIGHRVATMHQE
-733 AARDYYENPNDM
+733 AAREYYANPNDIN
-745 TREALMRSARR
+745 REALMRSARR

-765 EGGLD
+765 DGGLD

>member
-1 MHIPAVRPRT
+1 MHICLQAVRSRTARLSSTERHSIGVPRQFPT
-11 VRPSSSPRRSLP
+11 AALRIGAPRRRP
-23 VLDILSAAAR
+23 F
-33 AVRGDAPHR
+33 
-42 WPRSGTGAWRRRAL
+42 SGTSAWRRRLFWLAL
-56 GIALSFFAL
+56 TVFAL
-65 FVFPGFVGAL
+65 FVFPGFLGAL
-75 AAAQDAAGVA
+75 AFAQDAAGGT

-100 DSSGIALSDYRFA
+100 DSSGIPLSDYRFA

-118 LFKPRATILWAVL
+118 LLKPRTTILWAVL

-189 AFCVGWFMVRGYHA
+189 AVCVGWFIARGYHA
-203 KATTQVVTMV
+203 KATMQVVTMV

-247 AAGLNGNSHPNPTQL
+247 AAGLNGNADPNPTQL

-299 AGVAAGDDNRVI
+299 SGVAAGDDSRVI

-341 TCGGILLAFAM
+341 VCGGILLAFAM
-352 YLGLKVIKAALDT
+352 YLGMKVIKAALDT

-383 GPTQTFLVRNV
+383 GPTQTFLVRNI

-429 MAVIIIAGTVEIIAI
+429 MAVIIIAGTVEIVAV

-456 GNDWIANRF
+456 GNEWIANRF
-465 GLAIQ
+465 ALAMQ
-470 GSGKS
+470 GSAGKS
-475 ASSSGTALGM
+475 ASGGTALGM
-485 GGGSGGGGGKSAPGM
+485 GGGGGGGKSAPGM
-500 GFVSTLT
+500 GWVT
-507 TLNAVNSSPVTA
+507 TLATLNTVNSSPVTA

-529 NPLAGTRRR
+529 NPLSGTRRT

-551 EGYIEHQLSRT
+551 AGYVEHQLART
-562 NWRGVAVH
+562 NWRGVAVD
-570 AATSVGGIHTQLGVT
+570 AAQSVGGIHTQLGVS

-591 RDNKVPDSRIHAV
+591 RDNKVPDSRVHAV

-611 HERVT
+611 HEMVT
-616 NAFTAYSVQEST
+616 HAFTAHSVQEST

-649 DNHVGHEAHDAFAA
+649 DNHVDHEARDAFAA

-676 NAPAPG
+676 NAPAPN
-682 ANIDQAFVRRVEQ
+682 ANIDHAFVRRVER

-720 WAIGHRVATMHQQ
+720 WAIGHRVATMHQE
-733 AARDYYENPNDM
+733 AAREYYANPNNM